1 MSIIRVL
8 TGFLFFVL
16 FSCNQKN
23 VSNDKKQSDALEKD
37 KYQIMALLIEK
48 IPPGP
53 PPPPPPSGV
62 YTKDTIAFNRYVDSI
77 YKLDVNIGVINEFV
91 MYNDDRE
98 FNDLEKEYQILI
110 EKLQSIKDSTKHKI
124 ELEKISVKKNRKL
137 RIFSSTDNT
146 RQLLLDGSVD
156 YVIRFSEIVLNP
168 EKNKAVVVSSAYP
181 HPKGGSSVLYFFEK
195 ENGNWR
201 IFKRKLLTIS

>member
-1 MSIIRVL
+1 MSIRNRIL
-8 TGFLFFVL
+8 YIILICFTIY
-16 FSCNQKN
+16 SCNN
-23 VSNDKKQSDALEKD
+23 SKKQTNDLEGE
-37 KYQIMALLIEK
+37 KYEIMSLLIEK
-48 IPPGP
+48 LPAGP
-53 PPPPPPSGV
+53 PPPPPGV
-62 YTKDTIAFNRYVDSI
+62 YKKDTIAFNRYVDSI
-77 YKLDVNIGVINEFV
+77 YQLDVNIGIINEFV

-168 EKNKAVVVSSAYP
+168 EKNKAVVASSAYP
-181 HPKGGSSVLYFFEK
+181 HPKGGSSVLYFFKK

-201 IFKRKLLTIS
+201 IFKQKLLSIS